1 MDWKKSLMLLTVPL
15 DTRGMTYHTATGETP
30 GLSQEAE
37 TGTRDRFRLESLLGF
52 PQERQDRTK

>member
-1 MDWKKSLMLLTVPL
+1 MLLTVPL
-15 DTRGMTYHTATGETP
+15 DIRGMSYHTATGETP

-52 PQERQDRTK
+52 PQERPDRTK